1 MKINCIFIVFP
12 FVKIPFPVYFY
23 QAKRNTPA
31 IVGKKSASFWQ
42 VHLLMSVHEMDIESP
57 AAPHLDTNDTG
68 QQIIAGIRTA
78 LLARKSMAT
87 NKDIILELLVR
98 LETEKDMAK
107 LEIYRSAL
115 ERVVHATPDD
125 I

>member
-1 MKINCIFIVFP
+1 LP
-12 FVKIPFPVYFY
+12 GSAQRYWPV
-23 QAKRNTPA
+23 NP
-31 IVGKKSASFWQ
+31 W
-42 VHLLMSVHEMDIESP
+42 P
-57 AAPHLDTNDTG
+57 
-68 QQIIAGIRTA
+68 
-78 LLARKSMAT
+78 

>member
-1 MKINCIFIVFP
+1 
-12 FVKIPFPVYFY
+12 
-23 QAKRNTPA
+23 
-31 IVGKKSASFWQ
+31 
-42 VHLLMSVHEMDIESP
+42 MSVHEMDIESP
-57 AAPHLDTNDTG
+57 AAPHLDANDTG

-78 LLARKSMAT
+78 LLARKSMVT

>member
-1 MKINCIFIVFP
+1 M
-12 FVKIPFPVYFY
+12 
-23 QAKRNTPA
+23 
-31 IVGKKSASFWQ
+31 
-42 VHLLMSVHEMDIESP
+42 MSVHEMDIESP
-57 AAPHLDTNDTG
+57 AAPHLDANDTG
-68 QQIIAGIRTA
+68 QQIIAGIRAA

-107 LEIYRSAL
+107 LDVYRNAL

>member
-1 MKINCIFIVFP
+1 MKWILNPPQPRIWTLT
-12 FVKIPFPVYFY
+12 IPGS
-23 QAKRNTPA
+23 R
-31 IVGKKSASFWQ
+31 
-42 VHLLMSVHEMDIESP
+42 LLP
-57 AAPHLDTNDTG
+57 
-68 QQIIAGIRTA
+68 IRTA